1 MYTAVCPGNCFMR
14 FIAGAAVGEH
24 FRSYYQ
30 RRETSWGKATGGST
44 RCCTFKGQI
53 AHIYATVACHRPEE
67 RLFTAEAAAA
77 LRLSVFTRTRQEKKA
92 LGNNKKRFFFPP
104 HYGFVCF
111 VFQHR
116 LKGRFG
122 LVLKYRRY
130 KTIAG
135 CQRRGAL
142 TQAMPFFDCW
152 FSVGPLKGF
161 GFTAAAVFSC
171 QYSQD

>member
-30 RRETSWGKATGGST
+30 WRETSWGKATGGST

-92 LGNNKKRFFFPP
+92 LGNNKKRFFFPHP
-104 HYGFVCF
+104 ITVLSALFSSTVSK
-111 VFQHR
+111 VA
-116 LKGRFG
+116 
-122 LVLKYRRY
+122 LVS
-130 KTIAG
+130 
-135 CQRRGAL
+135 
-142 TQAMPFFDCW
+142 F
-152 FSVGPLKGF
+152 
-161 GFTAAAVFSC
+161 
-171 QYSQD
+171 